1 VRLVRIPKKARRDRL
16 PQTCVF
22 ASGWICGSRSAVR
35 CVRCVKHQHT
45 IFHTRVG
52 PVQLA
57 EKVRRNTLRQTFV
70 FASGGICRTRSVLRC
85 VRSVKRRCTIF
96 LACVGPL
103 WIPQKHFGTTYGKLV
118 FFHPVVSMGDVVHSG
133 VSAA

>member
-1 VRLVRIPKKARRDRL
+1 
-16 PQTCVF
+16 
-22 ASGWICGSRSAVR
+22 
-35 CVRCVKHQHT
+35 VKHQHT

-103 WIPQKHFGTTYGKLV
+103 WIPQKHFGTTYGELV
-118 FFHPVVSMGDVVHSG
+118 FFHPVVSVGDVVHSG